1 MVPDHRS
8 FNAINLVFCFCS
20 DFSFDPHYFDT
31 DCDSLYSNFILSLI
45 VLMAN
50 IIIVKNDN

>member
-20 DFSFDPHYFDT
+20 DFTFDPHYFDT